1 MYPNLGSLA
10 NCAADGVMLVLAYH
24 LLDTIV
30 DCYLESLSHHV
41 MILVIV
47 LIVMLDSY
55 EYHCH
60 YYYCNGLV
68 IAVDTIADWNWALV
82 ADD

>member
-1 MYPNLGSLA
+1 MNSNLEFLA
-10 NCAADGVMLVLAYH
+10 NCVADGVMLVLTCH

-30 DCYLESLSHHV
+30 DCYWESLSHHV

-47 LIVMLDSY
+47 LIVMLDSC
-55 EYHCH
+55 ECHCH
-60 YYYCNGLV
+60 YYCCNGLV
-68 IAVDTIADWNWALV
+68 IAVDTIADWNWALG